1 MSRKTIRRR
10 NKSRKQKGGKGG
22 LKSINVNG
30 QEYSVG
36 CKFYPVVSTG
46 ANSGTSNFSQQYVPG
61 TSTQMQRNQSS
72 SMSPA
77 AAAAAGLA
85 VGVAGAE
92 AYENRDEIA
101 QGIEDAADY
110 VKDGAE
116 DAYDY
121 ASESASNAYDSTSD
135 DASDFAGG
143 FGFGGRIKR
152 RRNSSKKRKSKKQ
165 RGGGDDLVVCCNETD
180 PNNKT
185 CTKSKTG
192 YCMSGNKRICKWS
205 DLNKDEGITN
215 QEVYRKAPQVS
226 ENGSG
231 FDTFIGTGK
240 YKIYSDL
247 YDCNN
252 PPSQGGKNKKRSKK
266 RKSSKRRRSAKKN

>member
-1 MSRKTIRRR
+1 
-10 NKSRKQKGGKGG
+10 
-22 LKSINVNG
+22 
-30 QEYSVG
+30 
-36 CKFYPVVSTG
+36 
-46 ANSGTSNFSQQYVPG
+46 
-61 TSTQMQRNQSS
+61 MQRRQTS
-72 SMSPA
+72 SMNPA
-77 AAAAAGLA
+77 AVAAAGLA
-85 VGVAGAE
+85 AGVAGAT
-92 AYENRDEIA
+92 AFENRDKIA

-121 ASESASNAYDSTSD
+121 ASESASNAYDS
-135 DASDFAGG
+135 ASDFSGD

-180 PNNKT
+180 PTNKT

-215 QEVYRKAPQVS
+215 QEVYRQATQVF

-266 RKSSKRRRSAKKN
+266 RKSSKRRRSAKKELTLK